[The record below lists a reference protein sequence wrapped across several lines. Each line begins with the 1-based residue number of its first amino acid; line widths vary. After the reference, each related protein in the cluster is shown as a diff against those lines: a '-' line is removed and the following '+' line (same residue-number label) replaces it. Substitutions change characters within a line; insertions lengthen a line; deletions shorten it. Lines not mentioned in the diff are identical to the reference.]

1 MHIAL
6 HVTSLTLDVMTSAH
20 GMYYLD
26 FGHSVVSTSHSV
38 SAAGVQRDRMIPG
51 SSTREVCSGFYT
63 YMCKVRLSSWSVCV
77 LVCQCVRHWLL
88 EQIQWIKQSSEF
100 SLHSLIIR
108 SCQHFCVYFR
118 ITPHYVTTQLPT
130 FLCVLLNYTCYIA
143 TQWMYLHTLYQTWS
157 HQSLETLI
165 SDCVVLDIL
174 HKIEGFCVLYW
185 KLWSDFPCK
194 QPGLVWI

>member
-1 MHIAL
+1 MN
-6 HVTSLTLDVMTSAH
+6 
-20 GMYYLD
+20 YLD
-26 FGHSVVSTSHSV
+26 FGHSVVSTSRSV
-38 SAAGVQRDRMIPG
+38 SAAGVQRDPMIPG

-63 YMCKVRLSSWSVCV
+63 YMSNEPLHTCASGVKQLVC
-77 LVCQCVRHWLL
+77 LCVCQCVSVLDIDFWADTTNQTILRDSFAFINNTKLP
-88 EQIQWIKQSSEF
+88 E
-100 SLHSLIIR
+100 
-108 SCQHFCVYFR
+108 FCVYFR

-130 FLCVLLNYTCYIA
+130 FLCVLLNYTCCIT